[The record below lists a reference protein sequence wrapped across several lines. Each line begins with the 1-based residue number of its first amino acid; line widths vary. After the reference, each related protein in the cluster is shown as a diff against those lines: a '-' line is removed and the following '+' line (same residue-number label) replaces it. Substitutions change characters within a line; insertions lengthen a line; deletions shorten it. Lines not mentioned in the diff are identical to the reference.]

1 MSAARLGSRFWT
13 LFSATTISNL
23 GDGIGRVALP
33 LLAATLTR
41 DPVLVGSLV
50 SFSFVPWL
58 LFALLSGALVDRMD
72 RRKAMIGANLVRA
85 LIVGGLGLV
94 VLTGS
99 AAIWMLYIA
108 AFLLGAAETLYDSAA
123 RAMLPAVIDRDQLET
138 GNGRMEASEVV
149 SQEFVGAPLGSVLF
163 VLVAAGPFL
172 ANSAGFL
179 LAALLLVALPGSYRA
194 KPEPVS
200 KPQPVAGIEAA
211 AGTGPASETAAAREQ
226 PAQTDGQVQGATRSL
241 RKEIGEGLRWLWSHR
256 LLRTLMLLTGLV
268 TVALEAS
275 MAMVV
280 LLVVDELNLSEAVFG
295 LFALAM
301 GLGGLLAGLLAGAV
315 TSRLPRAVI
324 LVASVAVTGLSLLL
338 VGVFPVPV
346 WAAVMLAVSAL
357 SIVLFNVI
365 TMSLRQAIIPA
376 HLFGRV
382 QGAWRTVV
390 WGLMPFGG
398 LLGGLVAAMAGL
410 RAVYLVSGIAQLLI
424 AAAFWVLVRRPDIDL
439 ENLHSPTEPG
449 PASVRTGGGQD
460 ETAEGV
466 AGDGADSGGQPAERR
481 S

>member
-72 RRKAMIGANLVRA
+72 RRKAMIGANLIRA
-85 LIVGGLGLV
+85 VIVGALGLV

-99 AAIWMLYIA
+99 AAVWMLYIA

-179 LAALLLVALPGSYRA
+179 IAALLLFALPGSYRA
-194 KPEPVS
+194 TREPAA
-200 KPQPVAGIEAA
+200 PDEA
-211 AGTGPASETAAAREQ
+211 GPASADG
-226 PAQTDGQVQGATRSL
+226 PAKRSL
-241 RKEIGEGLRWLWSHR
+241 RREIGEGLRWLWGHR
-256 LLRTLMLLTGLV
+256 LLRALMLLTGLV

-280 LLVVDELNLSEAVFG
+280 LLVVDELNLSEAIFG

-301 GLGGLLAGLLAGAV
+301 GVGGLVAGLTAGAV
-315 TSRLPRAVI
+315 TRLLPRAAV
-324 LVASVAVTGLSLLL
+324 LVSSLAVTGLSLLA
-338 VGVFPVPV
+338 VGLIPVPL

-365 TMSLRQAIIPA
+365 TMSLRQALIPA

-398 LLGGLVAAMAGL
+398 LLGGVIAAMAGL
-410 RAVYLVSGIAQLLI
+410 RTVYLVSGIAQLVI
-424 AAAFWVLVRRPDIDL
+424 AAAFWLLVRRPDVDL
-439 ENLHSPTEPG
+439 ENLAPPEESD
-449 PASVRTGGGQD
+449 ATGLDDGEAVHPLGTD
-460 ETAEGV
+460 SHEDGS
-466 AGDGADSGGQPAERR
+466 DGAASNDGAASGGRAAERR
-481 S
+481 P